1 MGFWEIGRP
10 QCILHDDLGS
20 LAGGVGVDP
29 VGWWCVMVLVM
40 WSRLQW
46 DPASAPPT
54 APVSGRW
61 EQWEDNFGCCA
72 ATVQQEEEEGEHQPG
87 AMSLV
92 PLFLEGSE
100 RYLVRQE
107 LENPNI
113 VSF

>member
-1 MGFWEIGRP
+1 M
-10 QCILHDDLGS
+10 
-20 LAGGVGVDP
+20 
-29 VGWWCVMVLVM
+29 
-40 WSRLQW
+40 
-46 DPASAPPT
+46 
-54 APVSGRW
+54 
-61 EQWEDNFGCCA
+61 
-72 ATVQQEEEEGEHQPG
+72 QQEEEGEHQPG